1 MDFGVYMFN
10 TDHSIRIEELARA
23 AEERGFESLWLPEH
37 THIPKSRR
45 TPWPGGG
52 PLPEEYRHTL
62 DPFVA
67 LAMAAA
73 ATDRLKLGTGVCL
86 VTERDPIVLA
96 KEVASLD
103 LLSGGRLVFGI
114 GAGWNVEELANHGT
128 DFGRRWRVLRERVL
142 AMKAIWTSDE
152 PEFHG
157 EFVDFDPIRLSPKP
171 VQKPHPPLL
180 LGGGTPRS
188 RDRVVEY
195 CDGWLPLAGRG
206 LDILEGVRDLRQ
218 RAERAGRD
226 PATLTVT
233 AYAAPPDAATLDDY
247 RRAGVDRAVF
257 TLPSAGRDTVLPL
270 LDTYMAHTEPLRLAG
285 AH

>member
-1 MDFGVYMFN
+1 MKLGVYIFL
-10 TDHSIRIEELARA
+10 TAYALPVGELAQA
-23 AEERGFESLWLPEH
+23 AEARGFESLWLPEH

-67 LAMAAA
+67 LASAAS
-73 ATDRLKLGTGVCL
+73 ATERLRLGTGVCL
-86 VTERDPIVLA
+86 VTERDPITLA
-96 KEVASLD
+96 KEVATLD
-103 LLSGGRLVFGI
+103 LLSGGRFLFGI

-128 DFGRRWRVLRERVL
+128 AFASRWRVLRERVL
-142 AMKAIWTSDE
+142 AMKAIWTRDE

-157 EFVDFDPIRLSPKP
+157 EFVDFDPIWLYPKP

-180 LGGGTPRS
+180 LGVGTPRG
-188 RDRVVEY
+188 RERVLEY

-226 PATLTVT
+226 PEAITVT
-233 AYAAPPDAATLDDY
+233 VYAAPPNAATLDDY
-247 RRAGVDRAVF
+247 RRAGIDRAVF
-257 TLPSAGRDTVLPL
+257 ALPSAGRETVLPQ
-270 LDTYMAHTEPLRLAG
+270 LDKYMALAETLGLTG
-285 AH
+285 AR